1 METGGVP
8 WPPLVREGP
17 TDATTSLFENN
28 KTRQIWRV
36 SDEPPERIE
45 LSTFSLP
52 CDPDEAKHGV

>member
-1 METGGVP
+1 
-8 WPPLVREGP
+8 LVREGP